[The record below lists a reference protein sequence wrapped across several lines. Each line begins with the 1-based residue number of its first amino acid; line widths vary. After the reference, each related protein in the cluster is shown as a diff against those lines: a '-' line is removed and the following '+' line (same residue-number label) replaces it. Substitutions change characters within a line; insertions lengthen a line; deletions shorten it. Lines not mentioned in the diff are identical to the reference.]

1 MLRALSRSL
10 SRKGVKY
17 LSLLISY
24 FLVMMWGTSLT
35 WAEGSIN
42 YTLNDCLQL
51 ALKQNLELMIARKN
65 LTSAELDWK
74 ETLATNSWQ
83 VNLQGG
89 PRYSE
94 LNISRDII
102 EPENFISS
110 LTLSV
115 TDPLTSFSLNTQTYE
130 GNYQW
135 GLSAAR
141 TLYDGYPGGRSQAT
155 IQQAEKG
162 FDQKKMDILR
172 SQKDIVYQTKQ
183 VFFQLIQ
190 MQKSL
195 DVNRQSFSYQQKQ
208 LERTRAF
215 YESGMVPYLSVLE
228 AETVLKEIE
237 LEMLRGENN
246 LRLSRWNLNYLL
258 GLPEDTEL
266 SVIEEKGTSFPTL
279 DFSLCLEEAF
289 QSRIEFQQLGKT
301 RDLQEINLRL
311 TQSQKYPVVSLK
323 GNVEWQSQGLPDSYD
338 WDVELSLTFP
348 LWDSKARDFGIQK
361 ARLEIEKIALE
372 EEKLRRS
379 IYREVQEAY
388 LQYQEALKNL
398 ELISK
403 KLEEALEEYRL
414 VENKAQMGLATPL
427 DLMDAENNL
436 REVRVEEIAS
446 RCDGNISLAL
456 LEKSIGR

>member
-1 MLRALSRSL
+1 M
-10 SRKGVKY
+10 
-17 LSLLISY
+17 
-24 FLVMMWGTSLT
+24 T
-35 WAEGSIN
+35 WAAGSPN
-42 YTLNDCLQL
+42 YTLNDCIQL

-74 ETLATNSWQ
+74 ETLATNRWQ

-89 PRYSE
+89 PRYTQFNS
-94 LNISRDII
+94 LSDRVT
-102 EPENFISS
+102 EPEGFVSR

-115 TDPLTSFSLNTQTYE
+115 TDPLTTFSLNAQTYE
-130 GNYQW
+130 GNSQW

-155 IQQAEKG
+155 VQQAEKG

-183 VFFQLIQ
+183 AYYQLIR

-195 DVNRQSFSYQQKQ
+195 EINRQSFSYHQKQ

-215 YESGMVPYLSVLE
+215 YESGTVPYLSVLE
-228 AETVLKEIE
+228 AETALKKIE
-237 LEMLRGENN
+237 LELLRGENN
-246 LRLSRWNLNYLL
+246 LLLSRWNLNCLL
-258 GLPEDTEL
+258 GLPADTEL
-266 SVIEEKGTSFPTL
+266 SVVEEKGASFPTL
-279 DFSLCLEEAF
+279 DFSLCLKEAF

-311 TQSQKYPVVSLK
+311 AQSQKYPVVSLK
-323 GNVEWQSQGLPDSYD
+323 GDVQWQSQGSPDSYD

-348 LWDSKARDFGIQK
+348 LWDGKARDLRIQK
-361 ARLEIEKIALE
+361 ARLEIEKISLE
-372 EEKLRRS
+372 EERLRQS
-379 IYREVQEAY
+379 IYREIQEAY
-388 LQYQEALKNL
+388 LSYQEALKNL

-403 KLEEALEEYRL
+403 KLEEALENYRL
-414 VENKAQMGLATPL
+414 VENKALMGLATPL
-427 DLMDAENNL
+427 DLIDAENNL
-436 REVRVEEIAS
+436 REVRVEEIAA
-446 RCDGNISLAL
+446 RCDGNIFLAR